1 MNKTLIVAW
10 QSLLKNLKSWSFYI
24 MVFMPIVFPLI
35 IGLISYFISSSTD
48 SGTGAENVDT
58 IALVTSLDD
67 LVGDETWE
75 GQEEASLK
83 LTQDYPDLD
92 QAKQAYQDGEIDG
105 ILEISGQRD
114 QVQATLYHE
123 GNLSYALP
131 YLEGQLS
138 QSQAQARA
146 AELSISQEDLT
157 ALTQGVDIGDNQYF
171 LAEDDTAPALF
182 SASDMQMVLAVL
194 VNLVTFFFILFY
206 AGMICEEIA
215 NEKGS
220 RVMEVILSSITASQH
235 FFGKLLG
242 VAFTLLVHLAIY
254 FLLALVG
261 FFFLRQN
268 EVLDII
274 LQFIGQSLASV
285 QGVLALS
292 VLFVV
297 LGVLSYTVI
306 SAFLGS
312 LVTKTEDANK
322 VMVPLVFLA
331 LFGFYLGFFIQ
342 SGVLEDGLLVNVLS
356 HLPFLMPH
364 IMPFRMAMGTVGGLE
379 LALSIGGNMVFL
391 ILLTWL
397 SLVFY
402 RSNVLVYSSENFIQQ
417 IKRSWSLMR
426 SNRKAK
432 NS

>member
-1 MNKTLIVAW
+1 
-10 QSLLKNLKSWSFYI
+10 
-24 MVFMPIVFPLI
+24 MPIVFPLI
-35 IGLISYFISSSTD
+35 IGLISYFISSSSD
-48 SGTGAENVDT
+48 PGTGAGDVDT
-58 IALVTSLDD
+58 IALVSNPED
-67 LVGDETWE
+67 LLGDETWD
-75 GQEEASLK
+75 GQEEASLD
-83 LTQDYPDLD
+83 LVQDYPDLD

-114 QVQATLYHE
+114 QVEATLYHE

-146 AELSISQEDLT
+146 DQLDISQEDLT

-171 LAEDDTAPALF
+171 LAEEDPAPALF

-235 FFGKLLG
+235 FFGKLFG
-242 VAFTLLVHLAIY
+242 VALTLLVHLAIY

-268 EVLDII
+268 ELLDII

-379 LALSIGGNMVFL
+379 LALSIGGNIVFL
-391 ILLTWL
+391 IFLTWL

-402 RSNVLVYSSENFIQQ
+402 RSNVLVYSSENFMQQ

>member
-1 MNKTLIVAW
+1 
-10 QSLLKNLKSWSFYI
+10 
-24 MVFMPIVFPLI
+24 MPIVFPLI

-242 VAFTLLVHLAIY
+242 VALTLLVHLAIY

-292 VLFVV
+292 ILFVV

-379 LALSIGGNMVFL
+379 LALSIGGNIVFL
-391 ILLTWL
+391 IFLTWL

-432 NS
+432 NG

>member
-242 VAFTLLVHLAIY
+242 VALTLLVHLAIY

-292 VLFVV
+292 ILFVV

-379 LALSIGGNMVFL
+379 LALSIGGNIVFL
-391 ILLTWL
+391 IFLTWL

>member
-1 MNKTLIVAW
+1 
-10 QSLLKNLKSWSFYI
+10 
-24 MVFMPIVFPLI
+24 MPIVFPLI

-242 VAFTLLVHLAIY
+242 VALTLLVHLAIY

-292 VLFVV
+292 ILFVV

-379 LALSIGGNMVFL
+379 LALSIGGNIVFL
-391 ILLTWL
+391 IFLTWL

>member
-1 MNKTLIVAW
+1 MNKILIVAW

-58 IALVTSLDD
+58 IALVTSPGD
-67 LVGDETWE
+67 LLGDETWE

-114 QVQATLYHE
+114 QVEATLYHE

-146 AELSISQEDLT
+146 AELAISQEDLT

-182 SASDMQMVLAVL
+182 SASELQMVLAVL

-206 AGMICEEIA
+206 SGMICEEIA

>member
-1 MNKTLIVAW
+1 
-10 QSLLKNLKSWSFYI
+10 
-24 MVFMPIVFPLI
+24 MPIVFPLI

>member
-35 IGLISYFISSSTD
+35 IGLISYFISSSSD
-48 SGTGAENVDT
+48 PGTGAGDVDT
-58 IALVTSLDD
+58 IALVSNPED
-67 LVGDETWE
+67 LLGDETWD
-75 GQEEASLK
+75 GQEEASLD
-83 LTQDYPDLD
+83 LVQDYPDLD

-114 QVQATLYHE
+114 QVEATLYHE

-146 AELSISQEDLT
+146 DQLDISQEDLT

-171 LAEDDTAPALF
+171 LAEEDPAPALF

-235 FFGKLLG
+235 FFGKLFG
-242 VAFTLLVHLAIY
+242 VALTLLVHLAIY

-268 EVLDII
+268 ELLDII

-379 LALSIGGNMVFL
+379 LALSIGGNIVFL
-391 ILLTWL
+391 IFLTWL

-402 RSNVLVYSSENFIQQ
+402 RSNVLVYSSENFMQQ

>member
-1 MNKTLIVAW
+1 MKKTLIVAW
-10 QSLLKNLKSWSFYI
+10 QSLLKNLKSWSFYL
-24 MVFMPIVFPLI
+24 MVFLPILIPLV
-35 IGLISYFISSSTD
+35 IGLITYFVTNSSD
-48 SGTGAENVDT
+48 FGTGAEDVDT
-58 IALVTSLDD
+58 IALVSNPED
-67 LVGDETWE
+67 LLGEETWE
-75 GQEEASLK
+75 GQEEVPVDLV
-83 LTQDYPDLD
+83 QDYFDLD
-92 QAKQAYQDGEIDG
+92 QAKQAYQDDEIDG
-105 ILEISGQRD
+105 ILEISGQKD
-114 QVQATLYHE
+114 QLQATLYHE

-131 YLEGQLS
+131 FLESRLSLS
-138 QSQAQARA
+138 QTQAKA
-146 AELSISQEDLT
+146 AQLGISQEDLT
-157 ALTQGVDIGDNQYF
+157 ALTQGVDLRDDQYF
-171 LAEDDTAPALF
+171 LAEADAGLAPI
-182 SASDMQMVLAVL
+182 SASEMQMVLAIL
-194 VNLVTFFFILFY
+194 VNTGTFFFILFY

-215 NEKGS
+215 NEKGT

-242 VAFTLLVHLAIY
+242 VVLTFFIHLAIY
-254 FLLALVG
+254 FLITLVG

-268 EVLDII
+268 ELLEII
-274 LQFIGQSLASV
+274 MQTIGQALASV
-285 QGVLALS
+285 QDLLVLS
-292 VLFVV
+292 VLFVA
-297 LGVLSYTVI
+297 LGVLSYIVI

-342 SGVLEDGLLVNVLS
+342 SGVLGDGLLVNVLS
-356 HLPFLMPH
+356 HLPFLMTH

-379 LALSIGGNMVFL
+379 LALSIGGNIVFL
-391 ILLTWL
+391 IFLTWL